1 MIKYLLYSP
10 LLLIM
15 ALASCDT
22 VDDPLKG
29 DGISSTIDP
38 GCIAKLAD
46 NSNDSL
52 VHRVLLE
59 EFTGVKCNNCPAAN
73 QEAKRLKDKYG
84 DRLLLLGIHAG
95 SFATTDSEH
104 PRAFRTSEGSALFS
118 DFGLFGVPIA
128 AIDRRDYDPSAGT
141 IGKGVGSWSSEVN
154 AAMQSPAMA
163 RIKLRESSLNSNKT
177 LSICGLVEIMGNL
190 PSNDIY
196 LSLYLAE
203 NGIISPQTLADKSV
217 DPDYEH
223 NHVFRGAFN
232 STYGSPLDLSQDTIP
247 FQYSMTLDSAIVK
260 ENCEVIAFIYNR
272 DNYQIL
278 ESFSIKI

>member
-1 MIKYLLYSP
+1 MNKKHLLYSP

-29 DGISSTIDP
+29 DGFTTPVDTSS
-38 GCIAKLAD
+38 G
-46 NSNDSL
+46 DSA
-52 VHRVLLE
+52 VHHVLLE

-73 QEAKRLKDKYG
+73 KEAKRLKDVYG
-84 DRLLLLGIHAG
+84 DRLILLGIHAG
-95 SFATTDSEH
+95 SFATTDAEH
-104 PRAFRTSEGSALFS
+104 PRAFRTTEGTELFN

-128 AIDRRDYDPSAGT
+128 AIDRRDFDPSAGT
-141 IGKGVGSWSSEVN
+141 IGKGVGSWPSEVQKALQTPALAQLSLTEEGFNN
-154 AAMQSPAMA
+154 A
-163 RIKLRESSLNSNKT
+163 RKLTISGEVQILAS
-177 LSICGLVEIMGNL
+177 L

-203 NGIISPQTLADKSV
+203 NDIISPQTLADKSV

-223 NHVFRGAFN
+223 DHVFRGAFN
-232 STYGSPLDLSQDTIP
+232 STYGSPLDLSKDTIP

-272 DNYQIL
+272 DSYQIL
-278 ESFSIKI
+278 EAFSIKI

>member
-29 DGISSTIDP
+29 DGFTTPVDTSS
-38 GCIAKLAD
+38 
-46 NSNDSL
+46 SDSA

-73 QEAKRLKDKYG
+73 KEAKRLKNVYG
-84 DRLLLLGIHAG
+84 DRLILLGIHAG
-95 SFATTDSEH
+95 SFANTDPEH
-104 PRAFRTSEGSALFS
+104 PRAFRTSEGTELFN

-128 AIDRRDYDPSAGT
+128 AIDRRDFDPSAGT
-141 IGKGVGSWSSEVN
+141 IGKGVGSWPTEVQK
-154 AAMQSPAMA
+154 AMQTPALAQLTLNEEGFNNA
-163 RIKLRESSLNSNKT
+163 RKLSVSGT
-177 LSICGLVEIMGNL
+177 VEILGNL
-190 PSNDIY
+190 PSNDLY

-272 DNYQIL
+272 DNYQVL